1 MLRKLLDAQASAAKE
16 RLVNQKD
23 KHGITPV
30 FLTMQRCVV
39 GGGEGMGFAYQGSS
53 FFSYSRL
60 PCCSLH
66 RFSPCLFPHA
76 AMLPCCHAAMLPHR
90 VDEGQAALQYIIS
103 CGGQVNAAVPLLVTA
118 PTDEA

>member
-1 MLRKLLDAQASAAKE
+1 MHLAEMLRKLLDVQASAAKE

-23 KHGITPV
+23 KHGITPA

-76 AMLPCCHAAMLPHR
+76 AMLPCCLAGSKRGKRRSSTSFR
-90 VDEGQAALQYIIS
+90 VGDRSTRL
-103 CGGQVNAAVPLLVTA
+103 CHCW
-118 PTDEA
+118 